1 MKTDTAPAGAWEVRV
16 RWGTRS
22 LSAEVLDPRGRTEL
36 SLGDQPGDDIAT
48 GHPAR
53 LRFTWREGQLEVR
66 FSAGV
71 LGTASLRGDAPATL
85 SALVARGSIAE
96 GPEGFTLTLAPGDH
110 VELTVGRLKVDA
122 RQVQGRLPR
131 LPIDTKALVVVVLAL
146 AALAVILGSVALPSE
161 GPKLHWIQR
170 K

>member
-1 MKTDTAPAGAWEVRV
+1 MKTNAAPAGAWEVRV
-16 RWGTRS
+16 RWGNRA

-36 SLGDQPGDDIAT
+36 SLGDQPEDDIAT

-53 LRFTWREGQLEVR
+53 LRFAWKEGRLELR

-71 LGTASLRGDAPATL
+71 LGSAALRGDAATTL
-85 SALVARGSIAE
+85 SALASRGAITE
-96 GPEGFTLTLAPGDH
+96 GAEGFTLVLSAGDTA
-110 VELTVGRLKVDA
+110 ELTVGRLKVDVREA
-122 RQVQGRLPR
+122 KGRFPR

-146 AALAVILGSVALPSE
+146 AALAVILGSVAMPSE